1 MPLDWMKYLAGGAA
15 FGFVAGF
22 WEKIKA
28 VLWRAASLF
37 VQRVEVNT
45 DFAHNALVSYLVAH
59 HCRSSLYDR
68 IYGAWHEAQGD
79 GRCTLVP
86 YEVFGNRNIVF
97 WDGWRPFLFSNAQE
111 SRATANQPQ
120 AAQATAMRVFCTLT
134 FLRGTVDV
142 ERLLTAA
149 CRHTDRLNWDATD
162 LQERHHSRF
171 AIHHVPFRSEPD
183 QQQNHNH
190 RGNGLPWYRQPS
202 YRLVAHHPDQLGKGA
217 RRRGSALADL
227 IFPARIK
234 ELIREVEMWRG
245 SRRWYQDRGIPWK
258 RGWLLYGPP
267 GTGKTALARAF
278 AEDLNLPIYV
288 FQLGELN
295 NHELMEAWADMQV
308 NVPCIALLEDFDNV
322 FHGRENVSRRHS
334 PLPLVIASAKKENEP
349 ETRPSTPLTFD
360 CLLNCLDGVE
370 RSDGVFTIIT
380 TNDLSRID
388 PALGQPRHLPDGT
401 VEFIST
407 RPGRL
412 DKAIELTYMEAQDKR
427 DMALRILGDYP
438 EEYAQVLEFI
448 ERYPEL
454 KETPA
459 QFQERCAQVALRCFW
474 SERSAAPP
482 RRTAAEAIWP
492 MEMAERL

>member
-1 MPLDWMKYLAGGAA
+1 MHLDWMKYLAGGAA
-15 FGFVAGF
+15 LGFVAGF

-28 VLWRAASLF
+28 VLWRGASLF
-37 VQRVEVNT
+37 VQRVEVNSE
-45 DFAHNALVSYLVAH
+45 FAHNALVAYFVAH
-59 HCRSSLYDR
+59 HRRSGLYDR

-86 YEVFGNRNIVF
+86 YEVFGNRNVLF
-97 WDGWRPFLFSNAQE
+97 WDGWFPFLFGNAQE
-111 SRATANQPQ
+111 NKANANQQQ
-120 AAQATAMRVFCTLT
+120 AGQATAMRVYCTLT
-134 FLRGTVDV
+134 FLRGTVNV
-142 ERLLTAA
+142 EKLLTAA
-149 CRHTDRLNWDATD
+149 CRHTDRLNWDANETHEH
-162 LQERHHSRF
+162 QHCRF
-171 AIHHVPFRSEPD
+171 AIHYVPERGAPA
-183 QQQNHNH
+183 QQHHTN
-190 RGNGLPWYRQPS
+190 RGSGLPWYQQPS
-202 YRLVAHHPDQLGKGA
+202 FRLLAHKAEQLGRGA

-245 SRRWYQDRGIPWK
+245 SRHWYQERGIPWK

-288 FQLGELN
+288 FQLGELSN
-295 NHELMEAWADMQV
+295 LDLMEAWADMQV
-308 NVPCIALLEDFDNV
+308 NVPCLALLEDFDNV
-322 FHGRENVSRRHS
+322 FHGRENVSRRNS
-334 PLPLVIASAKKENEP
+334 PLPLVIASQKKENEP
-349 ETRPSTPLTFD
+349 EARSSTPLTFD

-388 PALGQPRHLPDGT
+388 PALGQPRRLPDGT

-412 DKAIELTYMEAQDKR
+412 DKAIELTYMESQDKR

-459 QFQERCAQVALRCFW
+459 QFQERCAQIALRCFW
-474 SERSAAPP
+474 TEQTAAPT
-482 RRTAAEAIWP
+482 RRIVEEALWP
-492 MEMAERL
+492 MEMAERM